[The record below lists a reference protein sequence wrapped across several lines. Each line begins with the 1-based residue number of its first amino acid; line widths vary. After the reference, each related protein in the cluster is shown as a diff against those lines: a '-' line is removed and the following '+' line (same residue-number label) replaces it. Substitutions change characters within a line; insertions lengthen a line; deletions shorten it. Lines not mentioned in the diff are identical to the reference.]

1 MAFLSRQHCPRAPHE
16 FVRECDD
23 HDVGVRAGIEC
34 WLAYPVR
41 AVDVPMESRRFRE
54 RLDTLGARRDDESTG
69 TDVPP
74 DAPAPFRTGGAEET
88 HGSSRTRRRQ
98 NYRNR
103 VPPTRQANSELLCSL
118 ESSMSSRRSART
130 HSARFPA
137 NGRSE
142 FRKSWGGAVGGNGNG
157 GTPDRGHLRRYAI
170 TDQAMLKDAGEQLAA
185 PATQL
190 APAKANGYVILA
202 HVPLYLR

>member
-1 MAFLSRQHCPRAPHE
+1 
-16 FVRECDD
+16 
-23 HDVGVRAGIEC
+23 
-34 WLAYPVR
+34 
-41 AVDVPMESRRFRE
+41 MESRRFRE

-74 DAPAPFRTGGAEET
+74 DAPAPFGVGGAEEA
-88 HGSSRTRRRQ
+88 HGSSRTRRHQ

-103 VPPTRQANSELLCSL
+103 VPPARQANSELLCSL

-142 FRKSWGGAVGGNGNG
+142 FRRSWGGAVGGNGNG

-170 TDQAMLKDAGEQLAA
+170 TDEAMLKDAGEQRRAGDSARAREGKWLRHSRARSPSLAVDRDGA
-185 PATQL
+185 GGGNRTHTGVKPT
-190 APAKANGYVILA
+190 GF
-202 HVPLYLR
+202 

>member
-1 MAFLSRQHCPRAPHE
+1 MFHLTPQLRSVLEAQKKHTEALERA
-16 FVRECDD
+16 
-23 HDVGVRAGIEC
+23 
-34 WLAYPVR
+34 
-41 AVDVPMESRRFRE
+41 
-54 RLDTLGARRDDESTG
+54 DTRIIA
-69 TDVPP
+69 
-74 DAPAPFRTGGAEET
+74 
-88 HGSSRTRRRQ
+88 
-98 NYRNR
+98 NR
-103 VPPTRQANSELLCSL
+103 VPPARQANSELLCSL

-142 FRKSWGGAVGGNGNG
+142 FRRSWGGAVGGNGNG

-170 TDQAMLKDAGEQLAA
+170 TDEAMLKDAGEQLAA

-202 HVPLYLR
+202 HVPLHLR